1 MVVREII
8 SKSGKSRILKF
19 VVTSIL
25 VVVALHLRLAVF
37 SEKGGD
43 PKTFT
48 DAVDSFLDGKNIY
61 NETVKSYSQGVT
73 EDHEYAYFL
82 TLLYL
87 HSPLYLL
94 SDALHIE
101 PHVLFKIPVL
111 TADILVGF
119 LIFEILYEEEKKL
132 LGRFSGIVVLIFKPL
147 SDSNKFLYIFRAF
160 KNTVYDFST
169 KIS

>member
-1 MVVREII
+1 
-8 SKSGKSRILKF
+8 
-19 VVTSIL
+19 
-25 VVVALHLRLAVF
+25 
-37 SEKGGD
+37 
-43 PKTFT
+43 
-48 DAVDSFLDGKNIY
+48 
-61 NETVKSYSQGVT
+61 
-73 EDHEYAYFL
+73 
-82 TLLYL
+82 
-87 HSPLYLL
+87 L

-111 TADILVGF
+111 KADILVGF

-169 KIS
+169 RIS